1 MNSNSSIIN
10 LISIILIFL
19 ALKSKELLF
28 LYLQYFDPGSQWGK
42 KSKKQLFSNIRMSK
56 SYI

>member
-19 ALKSKELLF
+19 ALKGKELLF
-28 LYLQYFDPGSQWGK
+28 LYLHYFDPGLQWGK
-42 KSKKQLFSNIRMSK
+42 KARNSCFPI
-56 SYI
+56 